1 MHMISGAT
9 GSRQTGAL
17 VLMFAIAA
25 AGISLLASSRYGPQ
39 ISPDS
44 VAYISAATSLAS
56 EGNYTSFDGPYLR
69 WPPLYPT
76 ILAVTRILGVDVAA
90 GARFINAAAMAGIVL
105 AAWSLFHRC
114 LPDRRLA
121 LAATFAA
128 VVSSPVQFVAAA
140 LWSEI
145 LFILFTML
153 FLLSLIRFLSNPNIG
168 WLLLLGLLGC
178 CALMQRYA
186 GVAVLVTGG
195 IAILVLA
202 SRSSLWKRLAFVA
215 AFAALSTIPPLFWIK
230 RSYALTGTPIG
241 GRAPS
246 PYDPMEVLH
255 FFSQTILTW
264 YVPGRLV
271 PRPMPLVAAVMV
283 VALCAF
289 LVMWWRRKGPAGSPI
304 SSGIWPVILFAAV
317 YSSFIIGT
325 SIAFRYDQIGDRL
338 LSPLAVYVAFFG
350 FVAIQVVSTLTGRA
364 EPGIRERV
372 FRKSLLILMV
382 GFMLAYP
389 SFRTYSLTAASLA
402 EGAGGYNSKLWRES
416 EAIAWLRSSPEVGE
430 VHSNGADAIYFL
442 TGRPARWSPRGAVSS
457 LPRPPIGVLWLDSK
471 VNPYVYT
478 PDELAAFYNVEVVRR
493 FGDGTFYSLS
503 SRD

>member
-1 MHMISGAT
+1 
-9 GSRQTGAL
+9 L
-17 VLMFAIAA
+17 V
-25 AGISLLASSRYGPQ
+25 
-39 ISPDS
+39 
-44 VAYISAATSLAS
+44 
-56 EGNYTSFDGPYLR
+56 
-69 WPPLYPT
+69 
-76 ILAVTRILGVDVAA
+76 
-90 GARFINAAAMAGIVL
+90 GIVL
-105 AAWSLFHRC
+105 AAWNLLHQQIS
-114 LPDRRLA
+114 DRRLA
-121 LAATFAA
+121 LAGTFAVA
-128 VVSSPVQFVAAA
+128 VSSPLHFVAVS
-140 LWSEI
+140 LWSET
-145 LFILFTML
+145 LFILITL
-153 FLLSLIRFLSNPNIG
+153 VFLLSLNRFLSDPNVG
-168 WLLLLGLLGC
+168 WLIVVALLACG
-178 CALMQRYA
+178 AVMQRYA
-186 GVAVLVTGG
+186 GVVVLVTGG

-202 SRSSLWKRLAFVA
+202 SRSSLWKRLAYVA
-215 AFAALSTIPPLFWIK
+215 AFAVLSTIPLLLWIK

-304 SSGIWPVILFAAV
+304 SSGI
-317 YSSFIIGT
+317 SFIIGT

-430 VHSNGADAIYFL
+430 SGGNRRRSPGCGVPRKS
-442 TGRPARWSPRGAVSS
+442 ARSTATERTRSTS
-457 LPRPPIGVLWLDSK
+457 
-471 VNPYVYT
+471 
-478 PDELAAFYNVEVVRR
+478 
-493 FGDGTFYSLS
+493 
-503 SRD
+503 